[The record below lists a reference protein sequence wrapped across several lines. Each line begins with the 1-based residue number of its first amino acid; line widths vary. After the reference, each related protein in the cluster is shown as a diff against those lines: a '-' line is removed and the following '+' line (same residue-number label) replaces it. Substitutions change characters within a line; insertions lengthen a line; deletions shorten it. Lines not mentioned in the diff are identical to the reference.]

1 MILGSHNSWSYL
13 PLTKWWMKP
22 FAFMA
27 KCQDYNIRQ
36 QYELCGVRCF
46 DLRIKFNKD
55 GNLVIAHGNAT
66 YKYTRLDLEK
76 DLYYLSNKGD
86 CYVRVLHEIRNKK
99 EHTDAAIEDFGNYC
113 KYLEDTYRHIKF
125 WCGRNLADW
134 SMDYIFWHNPT
145 CEELYSS
152 VCPPKL
158 IDDWYPKLYAKLN
171 NKKNLAKGTDKDI
184 MLIDFVNIK

>member
-27 KCQDYNIRQ
+27 KCQDYNIKQ

-55 GNLVIAHGNAT
+55 GNLVIAHGNAI

-99 EHTDAAIEDFGNYC
+99 EHTDAADPVLRLFHDV
-113 KYLEDTYRHIKF
+113 LVLLLRA
-125 WCGRNLADW
+125 R
-134 SMDYIFWHNPT
+134 
-145 CEELYSS
+145 LYGIPLRSQS
-152 VCPPKL
+152 HEVL
-158 IDDWYPKLYAKLN
+158 
-171 NKKNLAKGTDKDI
+171 
-184 MLIDFVNIK
+184 

>member
-13 PLTKWWMKP
+13 PLKKWWMKP
-22 FAFMA
+22 FAFIA
-27 KCQDYNIRQ
+27 KCQEVNIKK
-36 QYELCGVRCF
+36 QYEAYGVHCF
-46 DLRIKFNKD
+46 DLRVKFDKD
-55 GNLVIAHGNAT
+55 GTLQIAHGSAV
-66 YKYTRLDLEK
+66 YKYSDK
-76 DLYYLSNKGD
+76 DLYKDLDFINDKGD
-86 CYVRVLHEIRNKK
+86 CYVRVLHEIRHKK
-99 EHTDAAIEDFGNYC
+99 EHTDASIEDFSNFC
-113 KYLEDTYRHIKF
+113 KYLEDTYKHINF

-134 SMDYIFWHNPT
+134 TMDYIFWHNPS

-158 IDDWYPKLYAKLN
+158 IDDWYPKLYAKRN